1 MGYTCVHRY
10 DGLYRSSCALTRHAD
25 DEGTQFTSSV
35 SHLLRRRYS
44 SLGENLPGMLV
55 TLLLVEVAN
64 SPVLSE
70 KGSARR
76 DLQSVFHR
84 SAPLA

>member
-25 DEGTQFTSSV
+25 DEGTQFTNV

-44 SLGENLPGMLV
+44 SLVENLPGMLV

-64 SPVLSE
+64 SLVLSD

-76 DLQSVFHR
+76 GLQPVFHW